1 MKYLKIILEEV
12 IDFFV
17 SMFITFVV
25 YDLVLKIF
33 GWAIPVPL
41 LLLIMI
47 IVGIII
53 DVEVD

>member
-12 IDFFV
+12 IDFFI
-17 SMFITFVV
+17 SMLATFTI
-25 YDLVLKIF
+25 YYLVLKIF

-47 IVGIII
+47 IIGILI
-53 DVEVD
+53 DVEVE

>member
-53 DVEVD
+53 DVEVE

>member
-1 MKYLKIILEEV
+1 MKYLKVILEEL

-53 DVEVD
+53 DVEVE

>member
-1 MKYLKIILEEV
+1 MKYLKVILEEL

-17 SMFITFVV
+17 SMFVTFVI
-25 YDLVLKIF
+25 YYLVLKIF

-47 IVGIII
+47 MVGIII
-53 DVEVD
+53 DVEVE

>member
-17 SMFITFVV
+17 SMFVAFVI
-25 YDLVLKIF
+25 YYLVLKIF
-33 GWAIPVPL
+33 GWVIPVPL

-47 IVGIII
+47 IVGILI

>member
-25 YDLVLKIF
+25 YDIVLKIF

-53 DVEVD
+53 DVEVE

>member
-47 IVGIII
+47 MVGIII
-53 DVEVD
+53 DVEVE

>member
-12 IDFFV
+12 IDFFI

-53 DVEVD
+53 DVEVE